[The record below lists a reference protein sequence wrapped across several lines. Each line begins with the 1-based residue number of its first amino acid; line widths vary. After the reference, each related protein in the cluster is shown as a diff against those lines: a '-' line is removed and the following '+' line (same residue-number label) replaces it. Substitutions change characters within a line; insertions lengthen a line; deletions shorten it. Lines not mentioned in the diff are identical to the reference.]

1 MKKNKLKKIS
11 WNILTLA
18 VFFLIGSGVI
28 HAEHGEKDSNSA
40 INRLNLF
47 LGGGYGYSES
57 RMGLIDVKAEVQF
70 AFSSKVYF
78 GVGIGYLSDSDH
90 DHMEGDFNFMSR
102 RRRSGGMMD
111 DMGHGMTG
119 GFSGHQHDF
128 TVIPLTASLY
138 YSLPVNSRI
147 DIFMSGGAGYYWG
160 SFKDISKQKKN
171 AFGPHTGLGVEYKIT
186 SRITAMAYGVYRFV
200 NLDGFTS
207 ELHPGYRVGIGGE
220 ENEEGFWL
228 YHHSQ
233 GEYHFHESHEDLE
246 LMMEDN
252 APFNISLNG
261 FSLRMGIKF
270 GF

>member
-1 MKKNKLKKIS
+1 
-11 WNILTLA
+11 
-18 VFFLIGSGVI
+18 
-28 HAEHGEKDSNSA
+28 
-40 INRLNLF
+40 
-47 LGGGYGYSES
+47 
-57 RMGLIDVKAEVQF
+57 
-70 AFSSKVYF
+70 
-78 GVGIGYLSDSDH
+78 
-90 DHMEGDFNFMSR
+90 
-102 RRRSGGMMD
+102 MMD
-111 DMGHGMTG
+111 DVEFRMTG

-128 TVIPLTASLY
+128 AVIPFTASLY